1 MSARSPGAGRW
12 PALLVAAA
20 LCVAAPRVGSGQAGG
35 GPVRIEGRVVDVQGA
50 GVSAVPVTLHVIPA
64 EGRPLVESVTAGP
77 DGAFR
82 FRVSWPG
89 AAGDAQLFASA
100 SYRGVRYATPRFPG
114 RPDSVPDLRI
124 TVHDTAVHHGPPP
137 DFRVPVRRL
146 FVQSSG
152 SFRAE
157 VLDAVEIVNAS
168 DRTWVAAPEAALW
181 RLPLPESAEAAQV
194 AESEL
199 GNGARLE
206 GDTLA
211 LYGPVVP
218 GHAQVLLRYFLPLE
232 TAALHVPLA
241 APTDGMEVLLAEP
254 LSRKGVRG
262 LDEAGTV
269 RIGADPFR
277 RFTGTRLAAEHSIR
291 LSLGRSRAQ
300 HPLHVALGALLFLVL
315 VGGAGAWRLRRDAR
329 LAPASPEG

>member
-1 MSARSPGAGRW
+1 
-12 PALLVAAA
+12 
-20 LCVAAPRVGSGQAGG
+20 
-35 GPVRIEGRVVDVQGA
+35 
-50 GVSAVPVTLHVIPA
+50 
-64 EGRPLVESVTAGP
+64 VTAGP